1 MAASVSI
8 IGTAGALA
16 NIIQLI
22 TQTIVA
28 IKNLHSEGEDADLI
42 FLSLIGQLLALHA
55 ALAKIQEWVGNN
67 EDEVHY
73 QLSMD
78 LEVSIDCCQILL
90 GKLDQLVSSLRQADS
105 RRLDFQSMV
114 KLVFGNQ
121 SIDGIQKLLEQQV
134 STLTL
139 LLTACSCHDVSRVHW
154 HW

>member
-1 MAASVSI
+1 MADPVSI

-55 ALAKIQEWVGNN
+55 ALAKIKEWVGNN

-73 QLSMD
+73 QHSMD

-121 SIDGIQKLLEQQV
+121 SIDGIQKLLEQQG
-134 STLTL
+134 TLALVTWIQP
-139 LLTACSCHDVSRVHW
+139 SHF
-154 HW
+154 